1 MGGANL
7 IAIHPDDWPKLRVV
21 LEVFFGVGERDG
33 LPEAAASLTCNGIG
47 GPWAAPA
54 PRATAPPHDRLSV
67 GHGRLGHQD
76 ELSA

>member
-47 GPWAAPA
+47 WALGGTRAAGYRAPN
-54 PRATAPPHDRLSV
+54 DRLSV

-76 ELSA
+76 EVSA